1 MGKDKANI
9 IKADYTLQQ
18 KVGTGPIQ
26 ESVIRSSQNVID
38 TNQVDFAPMALTI
51 LDKLEAGLKRA
62 GDPSVTMEQM
72 KSLLTVPVME
82 LKANATIFHYEL
94 IGSLAN
100 IMLGFLETITTMDK
114 DAFEIVKAHHTSL
127 HMIVIRKMKGDGGAA
142 GKMLIQELQQACDR
156 YHHKKFSK

>member
-9 IKADYTLQQ
+9 IKADYTLQK

-26 ESVIRSSQNVID
+26 ESVIRSSQHVID
-38 TNQVDFAPMALTI
+38 HNTVDFAPMALVI
-51 LDKLEAGLKRA
+51 LDKLDAGLKRA
-62 GDPSVTMEQM
+62 GDSSVTMEQM

-94 IGSLAN
+94 IGALAN
-100 IMLGFLETITTMDK
+100 IMLGFLETITTMDS
-114 DAFEIVKAHHTSL
+114 DAIEIVRAHHTSL
-127 HMIVIRKMKGDGGAA
+127 HMIVVRKLTGDGGAA
-142 GKMLIQELQQACDR
+142 GKMLTQELQQACDR